1 MSILSILLL
10 VESKIHKKLVS
21 CILEAADYPMDR
33 IEIHVL
39 PKQQTESFLSHI
51 PDALRDRCAV
61 LIDMDAPSIP
71 EALEA
76 ARKRLKYPPVE
87 VFWAVPEIEA
97 WLFADDNLAHEN
109 ASSEWGRELVSNLP
123 MPEEI
128 KTPKTMATLV
138 FGSEYPD
145 CTFLKTIDIT
155 RASARSPS
163 LRHFLNGISRLLD
176 IPHPTS
182 VEIISRNI
190 SRDVFAGL
198 ICEVVPAETIIW
210 RTANGEAFTA
220 AELRKQIEEGT
231 EIGRQY
237 SSDVLRVARDFLKSM
252 ANRGRLQ

>member
-1 MSILSILLL
+1 MSNQSILLL
-10 VESKIHKKLVS
+10 VGTNIERKLVS
-21 CILEAADYPMDR
+21 CILEAADLPMDR
-33 IEIHVL
+33 IKIHLL
-39 PKQQTESFLSHI
+39 PKKQTESFLSNI

-76 ARKRLKYPPVE
+76 ARKRLKDPPVE
-87 VFWAVPEIEA
+87 VFCAVPEIEA
-97 WLFADDNLAHEN
+97 WLFADDNLAREN
-109 ASSEWGRELVSNLP
+109 ASSELGRELVSTLP

-138 FGSEYPD
+138 FESKNAD
-145 CTFLKTIDIT
+145 WKFVKRINIT

-182 VEIISRNI
+182 VEIISRSI

-198 ICEVVPAETIIW
+198 IGEVVPAETIIW

-252 ANRGRLQ
+252 ANRG